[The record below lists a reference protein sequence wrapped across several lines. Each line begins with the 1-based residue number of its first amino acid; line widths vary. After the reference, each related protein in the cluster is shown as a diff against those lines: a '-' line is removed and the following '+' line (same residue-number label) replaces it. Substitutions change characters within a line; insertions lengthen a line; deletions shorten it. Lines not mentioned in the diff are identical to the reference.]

1 MVARADLFAC
11 DTPPPPLVDVFGHQ
25 YYVDKQ
31 HSIVDPELLEADKE
45 GFKGVRGYV
54 DRVNSFAEHYFS
66 DRAKIAEA
74 RCAIEWLE
82 GWASRGALLG
92 KQNRKGS
99 YEIKWTLGGLAHS
112 YFRIKNAP
120 GLPAPAKERIEAW
133 LKRVAT
139 RVVDQNDK
147 TRNNHLNWAAF
158 AVGATWLATGAPELR
173 DWAVKRFRQAVK
185 EIRPDGTLEL
195 EMKRAGRALNYHAF
209 ALEPLIAFAELA
221 KSNGLDLY
229 AESAPALRRLGDR
242 VLAGEADPS
251 DFVRATGVKQEP
263 VRPMIDAW
271 MEPYYARFQD
281 PKIVPYLKKRR
292 PLHDRRIGGNAT
304 LFYGVK
310 KIF

>member
-1 MVARADLFAC
+1 LI
-11 DTPPPPLVDVFGHQ
+11 DVFGHQ
-25 YYVDKQ
+25 YYIDKQ
-31 HSIVDPELLEADKE
+31 HSIVDQDLVEADKE
-45 GFKGVRGYV
+45 AFKGVRAYV
-54 DRVNSFAEHYFS
+54 DRVNSFAERYFS
-66 DRAKIAEA
+66 DHANVAEA
-74 RCAIEWLE
+74 RCAIEWLD

-112 YFRIKNAP
+112 YFRIKNAS
-120 GLPAPAKERIEAW
+120 GLPSPAKERVEAW
-133 LKRVAT
+133 LKRVVT
-139 RVVDQNDK
+139 QVVAQNK
-147 TRNNHLNWAAF
+147 ETRNNHLNWAVF
-158 AVGATWLATGAPELR
+158 AVGTTALATGAPELR
-173 DWAVKRFRQAVK
+173 DWAVARFRQAVK

-195 EMKRAGRALNYHAF
+195 EMKRAGRALSYHAF

-221 KSNGLDLY
+221 KSDGLDLY

-242 VLAGEADPS
+242 VLEGEADPRT
-251 DFVRATGVKQEP
+251 FEQAAGAKQEP

-271 MEPYYARFQD
+271 MEPYYARFPD
-281 PKIVPYLKKRR
+281 PRIVPYLKKRR